1 MTTRRTFITLLGGA
15 AAWPINGPAQQAAM
29 PVTRVLTCLT
39 YSPAMRLR
47 QAAANDN
54 WPTASSRGWL
64 TFLCHPANF
73 ESFHRAT
80 KESASAIS
88 T

>member
-1 MTTRRTFITLLGGA
+1 VEQIAETLHPNVQPVKLEQMPYNFDFAFRTMT
-15 AAWPINGPAQQAAM
+15 
-29 PVTRVLTCLT
+29 
-39 YSPAMRLR
+39 
-47 QAAANDN
+47 ANDN